1 MHGRQRATK
10 DEFHGWVMLDAA
22 LVSQAL
28 LATPLE
34 EQVTAYPSS
43 ATTENAGDLVKR
55 LSVFKRRDNSSM
67 FCSGCAPSDLRIESS
82 PLKPAP
88 LARLKSDTLVAPHR
102 SLYA

>member
-1 MHGRQRATK
+1 
-10 DEFHGWVMLDAA
+10 MLDAA

-55 LSVFKRRDNSSM
+55 LSVFRRRDNSSM

-88 LARLKSDTLVAPHR
+88 VSSFEVWHACSTTQVPVRLAPHPELLLPLSR
-102 SLYA
+102 TLS